1 MEPVATPRHPDNLS
15 FPVRQSRTRL
25 TRAAAPGALV
35 GVLLILLSGCAKQIS
50 APTPVAVQAAPA
62 GDSVSTPISDSIPL
76 AERQGGLALD
86 LPRADRL
93 VPRETYRFH
102 AVGIPIEDA
111 LRLFARDNGL
121 NVVLDPGLE
130 GTLTVD
136 FEGVSLDDAM
146 HAILDAHGYSWQRQ
160 GDLIRVYRFQTRT
173 FEIDYPRLS
182 RDAFSINVSGQF
194 GVTGGGEE
202 TGGDDQSNEYEVRQN
217 NNVSFWDEMA
227 LSLDALVGDEGRVN
241 LNRTAGV
248 VTVTTDATR
257 MREVAQYLEAVQ
269 EGSLRQVRIEARI
282 VEVELDD
289 RNRLGIDWAAP
300 NLAELGRYDAG
311 AFLLSGG
318 GVIPG
323 EELDITSGLEITHD
337 GSFRAVLNALSQQGS
352 INVVSQPKILAL
364 NNQTAQ
370 IRVATDT
377 PYFVQTKSAVPGTIN
392 VPAQPAQF
400 EQRTASLGLV
410 LQVTPHVAQDGW
422 ITLEIAPVITR
433 STGRVPSPDPDFAES
448 AGPLIVDVKQTSVM
462 ARVRSGETV
471 VLGGLIQDDTR
482 QDVSKV
488 PLFGDL
494 PMVGGLFRDTLDT
507 TSRRE
512 LVVFVT
518 PVAEIPKRE
527 TAVIW

>member
-1 MEPVATPRHPDNLS
+1 MEPAAIYRRETGSSQLRRRYAGISRSALS
-15 FPVRQSRTRL
+15 L
-25 TRAAAPGALV
+25 LAAGF
-35 GVLLILLSGCAKQIS
+35 LLFVSGGCAQQVV
-50 APTPVAVQAAPA
+50 APPQAVVSSGAADTHLPSSVT
-62 GDSVSTPISDSIPL
+62 DSVPL
-76 AERQGGLALD
+76 RERQGSLALD
-86 LPRADRL
+86 FPLSHPT
-93 VPRETYRFH
+93 VPAQTYSFH
-102 AVGIPIEDA
+102 AVGIPIADA
-111 LRLFARDNGL
+111 LRLFARDSGL
-121 NVVLDPGLE
+121 NIILDPGLE
-130 GTLTVD
+130 GVLTVD

-146 HAILDAHGYSWQRQ
+146 HAILDAHGYSWIRQ
-160 GDLIRVYRFQTRT
+160 GDLIRVHRFQTRT
-173 FEIDYPRLS
+173 FEIDYPRLT

-202 TGGDDQSNEYEVRQN
+202 TGADDQSNEYEVRQN
-217 NNVSFWDEMA
+217 NPVSFWDEITE
-227 LSLDALVGDEGRVN
+227 SLDNLVAEDGRVN
-241 LNRTAGV
+241 INRTAGV

-257 MREVAQYLEAVQ
+257 MREVAEYLAAVKA
-269 EGSLRQVRIEARI
+269 GSLRQVRIEARI

-300 NLAELGRYDAG
+300 NLAGLGRYDAG

-323 EELDITSGLEITHD
+323 EDLDITSGLEITRD
-337 GSFRAVLNALSQQGS
+337 GSFRAVINALSEQGS

-377 PYFVQTKSAVPGTIN
+377 PYFVQTKSAVPGSLN

-410 LQVTPHVAQDGW
+410 LQVTPHVAGDGW

-433 STGRVPSPDPDFAES
+433 STGRVPSPDPEFADS

-471 VLGGLIQDDTR
+471 VLGGLIQDDAR

-494 PMVGGLFRDTLDT
+494 PMVGGLFRDTVDT
-507 TSRRE
+507 SARKE

-518 PVAEIPKRE
+518 PVAEVPSSAQE
-527 TAVIW
+527 AVW

>member
-1 MEPVATPRHPDNLS
+1 MEPVATSGPTGRELRYVMPGAADPRRAL
-15 FPVRQSRTRL
+15 VLWLAALVLMLLAGCARTPHL
-25 TRAAAPGALV
+25 AAADVVAG
-35 GVLLILLSGCAKQIS
+35 
-50 APTPVAVQAAPA
+50 TP
-62 GDSVSTPISDSIPL
+62 DSSLPWPDAEPVSL
-76 AERQGGLALD
+76 QERQGNLAVD
-86 LPRADRL
+86 FPLPDALTNRGA
-93 VPRETYRFH
+93 YSFH
-102 AVGIPIEDA
+102 AVGVPIEDA

-121 NVVLDPGLE
+121 NIVIDPGLQ
-130 GTLTVD
+130 GDLTVD
-136 FEGVSLDDAM
+136 FEGVSLDDALN
-146 HAILDAHGYSWQRQ
+146 AILDAHGYSWERQ
-160 GDLIRVYRFQTRT
+160 GGLIRVHRLQTRT
-173 FEIDYPRLS
+173 FDIDYPRLS
-182 RDAFSINVSGQF
+182 RDAFSVNVSGQF

-202 TGGDDQSNEYEVRQN
+202 TGGDDQSNEYEVRQTN
-217 NNVSFWDEMA
+217 EVDFWDELA
-227 LSLDALVGDEGRVN
+227 DSLDELVGDDGRVN
-241 LNRTAGV
+241 INRTAGV
-248 VTVTTDATR
+248 VTVTADAIT
-257 MREVAQYLEAVQ
+257 MREVEQYVAAVL

-300 NLAELGRYDAG
+300 NLARFGRYDAG

-323 EELDITSGLEITHD
+323 EDLDVTSQLAVGSDDELRGI
-337 GSFRAVLNALSQQGS
+337 LNALSQQGS

-377 PYFVQTKSAVPGTIN
+377 PYFVQTKSAVPGTLN
-392 VPAQPAQF
+392 VAAQPAQF

-410 LQVTPHVAQDGW
+410 LQVTPHVARDGW

-433 STGRVPSPDPDFAES
+433 STGRVASPDPEFAEG
-448 AGPLIVDVKQTSVM
+448 AGPLIVDVKQTTVM

-482 QDVSKV
+482 EDVSKV

-494 PMVGGLFRDTLDT
+494 PMVGGMFRDTLSSS
-507 TSRRE
+507 SRKE

-518 PVAEIPKRE
+518 PVAEMVQE
-527 TAVIW
+527 TATVDW